1 MRTKHLLTAMVLPAL
16 FAACT
21 NDDFQTAAPE
31 APVNA
36 EGRNLVENVTLNL
49 GAPETRLA
57 YDGDYIW
64 EAEDEIGA
72 CLMDEITSR
81 YGSSTAKWRERFN
94 LTDYI
99 QTNYKFT
106 YDGESEWTTEAKLL
120 EGNYF
125 FCYPYDVNNG
135 VRDAYTFSAK
145 AQTMTGTSTADLQKA
160 YAENNSFIGFG
171 KVEKGASEGEALDVA
186 LLNVFGATGITIGTT
201 GTQTYTIERVVLRG
215 TKVRTE
221 ATVNPLTCTPATQ
234 YHPTAS
240 YTATNLSG
248 TTYPNGTGMY
258 NQVFNVAQ
266 YTRDTDD
273 MCTTTN
279 RPGTGDYVSNWS
291 TYNNNPYAA
300 LRDVLDYE
308 PGVVDSGAE
317 VILEGGNVINANT
330 TINVIVMV
338 APDETITLNN
348 TLGGTADNQVVLDIY
363 TDKGI
368 IRDIQLNHRYSAN
381 DANTGATTNIL
392 TDVALTEIGTGNKV
406 EVTFDDTSVDVPASM
421 TIYSGEDLANLIH
434 WNAGIAANLTATLET
449 NVTLTKEMY
458 AELAKSPASLTI
470 AAGTANHT
478 LTIAKDVADGAL
490 DNITFNNNSVVVAGG
505 TQSISGGIG
514 TATLTINNGATVN
527 ITKTV
532 SLAQTITNN
541 GTLNVNGGNL
551 NGAGVITNRKT
562 MTVAANR
569 TVGKPVTNGES
580 SSAKGTITNNGTI
593 TVLTNS
599 AYGTVTNNG
608 AIGSTTAQNSTNAGI
623 ISNNGNARAYL
634 ATNAGVIYAN
644 DLSATSVVDNKT
656 GSIVIT
662 DLDND
667 GNFIVTTTSAEGAI
681 VQEIEAA
688 ANTDAIDT
696 RANTVWL
703 SAALNVNKK
712 DKDGNAVAV
721 DLSDI
726 NVIATGA
733 ARINGIHGG
742 LKLASIAVDASC
754 SLLLSNEDV
763 TVKAN
768 TIVLGNKAKLTIN
781 SNASLKAETGTL
793 TAQKGSNAVVENFSS
808 ETDI

>member
-21 NDDFQTAAPE
+21 NDDFQSAAPE

-36 EGRNLVENVTLNL
+36 EGRNLVENVTLEMGT
-49 GAPETRLA
+49 GADSRLVW
-57 YDGDYIW
+57 DGDYTW
-64 EAEDEIGA
+64 EAGDQIGA
-72 CLMDEITSR
+72 CLMDVITSD
-81 YGSSTAKWRERFN
+81 YNATSYPNNLWHNRFD
-94 LTDYI
+94 LVDYI
-99 QTNYKFT
+99 QTNYRFT
-106 YDGESEWTTEAKLL
+106 RDDAGMWTTEAKML

-125 FCYPYDVNNG
+125 FSYPYNANRG
-135 VRDAYTFSAK
+135 KRDAYTFSVAK
-145 AQTMTGTSTADLQKA
+145 QTLDGTSEADLMKA
-160 YAENNSFIGFG
+160 YADNNSFVGYG
-171 KVEKGASEGEALDVA
+171 KVEQGAVEGETVKVDM
-186 LLNVFGATGITIGTT
+186 LNVFGQTGITIENGS
-201 GTQTYTIERVVLRG
+201 GQETYTIERVVLRG
-215 TKVRTE
+215 SAVKNT
-221 ATVNPLTCTPATQ
+221 ATVDPTNCTQATQ
-234 YHPTAS
+234 YNTVTPAD
-240 YTATNLSG
+240 ATE
-248 TTYPNGTGMY
+248 
-258 NQVFNVAQ
+258 FNVAQ
-266 YTRDTDD
+266 YTKDVDEMYDATL
-273 MCTTTN
+273 N
-279 RPGTGDYVSNWS
+279 PHGQYNSKWS
-291 TYNNNPYAA
+291 GYKANNA

-599 AYGTVTNNG
+599 AYG
-608 AIGSTTAQNSTNAGI
+608 
-623 ISNNGNARAYL
+623 
-634 ATNAGVIYAN
+634 VIYAN
-644 DLSATSVVDNKT
+644 DLSATSVVDNTT

>member
-21 NDDFQTAAPE
+21 NDDFQTVAPE

-57 YDGDYIW
+57 YDGQYAW

-72 CLMDEITSR
+72 CLMDEITTD
-81 YGSSTAKWRERFN
+81 YNTPGEIWRNRFN
-94 LTDYI
+94 LVNYI

-135 VRDAYTFSAK
+135 VRDAYIFSAK

-171 KVEKGASEGEALDVA
+171 KVEKGASEGEALDVN

-215 TKVRTE
+215 TKVSTE
-221 ATVNPLTCTPATQ
+221 ATVNPLSCTTATQ
-234 YHPTAS
+234 YNSNAAS
-240 YTATNLSG
+240 YANATAYPTGNG
-248 TTYPNGTGMY
+248 TTELY
-258 NQVFNVAQ
+258 NTVFNVSQ
-266 YTRDTDD
+266 YTRDAEDLRTSS
-273 MCTTTN
+273 T
-279 RPGTGDYVSNWS
+279 PGDYVSNWS
-291 TYNNNPYAA
+291 GYNANNA

-330 TINVIVMV
+330 SINVIVMV
-338 APDETITLNN
+338 APTDDIDLNN
-348 TLGGTADNQVVLDIY
+348 NFTVAANQNQVVLDIY

-449 NVTLTKEMY
+449 DVTLTKEMY

-470 AAGTANHT
+470 ATGTANHT

-490 DNITFNNNSVVVAGG
+490 DNITFDNNSVVVAGG

-514 TATLTINNGATVN
+514 TADLTINNGATVN
-527 ITKTV
+527 ITKNV
-532 SLAQTITNN
+532 SLNQTITNN
-541 GTLNVNGGNL
+541 GTLNINGGNL
-551 NGAGVITNRKT
+551 NGASTIINRKT

-569 TVGKPVTNGES
+569 TVGKPVTNGVS
-580 SSAKGTITNNGTI
+580 ASAKGTITNNGTI
-593 TVLTNS
+593 TALTNS

-644 DLSATSVVDNKT
+644 DLSATSVVDNRT

-667 GNFIVTTTSAEGAI
+667 GNFIVTTTNAEGAI

-712 DKDGNAVAV
+712 DKDGNPDMV
-721 DLSDI
+721 DLSEI

-763 TVKAN
+763 IVEAN

-781 SNASLKAETGTL
+781 SNASLKAEAGTL

>member
-21 NDDFQTAAPE
+21 NDDFQSVAPE

-57 YDGDYIW
+57 YDGNYVW
-64 EAEDEIGA
+64 EAEDQIGA
-72 CLMDEITSR
+72 CLMDEITSQ

-94 LTDYI
+94 LTKYI

-106 YDGESEWTTEAKLL
+106 YDGEAEWTTEAKLL

-135 VRDAYTFSAK
+135 VRNAYTFSAK
-145 AQTMTGTSTADLQKA
+145 AQTMTGTTTEDLRKA

-171 KVEKGASEGEALDVA
+171 KVEKGASEGEALDVK
-186 LLNVFGATGITIGTT
+186 LLNVFGSTGITIGTT

-215 TKVRTE
+215 TKVSTE
-221 ATVNPLTCTPATQ
+221 ATVNPLSCKTATQ
-234 YHPTAS
+234 YHSNAAS
-240 YTATNLSG
+240 YSKSTAYPTGDG
-248 TTYPNGTGMY
+248 TTELY
-258 NQVFNVAQ
+258 NTVFNVAQ
-266 YTRDTDD
+266 YTQDTGD
-273 MCTTTN
+273 MYSSSTS
-279 RPGTGDYVSNWS
+279 GDYVSNWS

-330 TINVIVMV
+330 SINVIVMV
-338 APDETITLNN
+338 APTDDIDLNDN
-348 TLGGTADNQVVLDIY
+348 FGTAENNQVVLDIY

-381 DANTGATTNIL
+381 DANTGGTTNIL
-392 TDVALTEIGTGNKV
+392 TDIALTEIGTGNKV

-434 WNAGIAANLTATLET
+434 WNAGIAANLTATLQT
-449 NVTLTKEMY
+449 DVTLTQEMY

-470 AAGTANHT
+470 SGSHKV
-478 LTIAKDVADGAL
+478 TIAKDVADGAL

-514 TATLTINNGATVN
+514 TAALTINNGATVN
-527 ITKTV
+527 ITKNV
-532 SLAQTITNN
+532 SLNQTITNN

-551 NGAGVITNRKT
+551 NGTSVITNRKT

-569 TVGKPVTNGES
+569 TVGKPVTNGVS

-593 TVLTNS
+593 TALTNS

-608 AIGSTTAQNSTNAGI
+608 AIGSTTAQTSTNAGI

-634 ATNAGVIYAN
+634 AINAGVIYAN
-644 DLSATSVVDNKT
+644 DLSATSVADNT
-656 GSIVIT
+656 NGSIVIT

-703 SAALNVNKK
+703 SAALNVDKK
-712 DKDGNAVAV
+712 DKDGNAVEV

-781 SNASLKAETGTL
+781 SNASLKAETGGTL

-808 ETDI
+808 STTIN

>member
-21 NDDFQTAAPE
+21 NDDFQTVAPE

-36 EGRNLVENVTLNL
+36 EGRNLVEDVTLNV

-57 YDGDYIW
+57 YDAPNYVW
-64 EAEDEIGA
+64 EAGDQIGA
-72 CLMDEITSR
+72 CLMDEITSQ

-106 YDGESEWTTEAKLL
+106 YDGEADWTTEAKLL

-125 FCYPYDVNNG
+125 FAYPYDANSG

-145 AQTMTGTSTADLQKA
+145 AQTMTGTTTEDLEKA

-171 KVEKGASEGEALDVA
+171 KVEKGASEGEALDVN

-215 TKVRTE
+215 TKVSTE
-221 ATVNPLTCTPATQ
+221 ATVNPLSCTTATQ
-234 YHPTAS
+234 YNSNAAS
-240 YTATNLSG
+240 YANATAYPTGNG
-248 TTYPNGTGMY
+248 TTELY
-258 NQVFNVAQ
+258 NTVFNVSQ
-266 YTRDTDD
+266 YTRDAEDLRTSS
-273 MCTTTN
+273 T
-279 RPGTGDYVSNWS
+279 PGDYVSNWS
-291 TYNNNPYAA
+291 GYNANNA

-330 TINVIVMV
+330 SINVIVMV
-338 APDETITLNN
+338 APTDDIDLNN
-348 TLGGTADNQVVLDIY
+348 NFSATENDQVVLDIY

-434 WNAGIAANLTATLET
+434 WNAGIAANLTATLQT
-449 NVTLTKEMY
+449 DVTLTQEMY

-470 AAGTANHT
+470 SGTHKV
-478 LTIAKDVADGAL
+478 TIAKDVADGAL

-514 TATLTINNGATVN
+514 TADLTINNGATVN

-541 GTLNVNGGNL
+541 GTLNINGGNL
-551 NGAGVITNRKT
+551 NGASTIINRKT

-599 AYGTVTNNG
+599 AYGMVTNNG

-808 ETDI
+808 STTIN